1 MLKQEY
7 EQNQL
12 KKKADLRTENPKEV
26 RIGMTKEEVLKEG
39 WGRPN
44 DINKTTTA
52 YGVSE
57 QWVYSGYKYL
67 YFEDGILTAIQD

>member
-44 DINKTTTA
+44 DINKNN
-52 YGVSE
+52 
-57 QWVYSGYKYL
+57 YS
-67 YFEDGILTAIQD
+67 IWS